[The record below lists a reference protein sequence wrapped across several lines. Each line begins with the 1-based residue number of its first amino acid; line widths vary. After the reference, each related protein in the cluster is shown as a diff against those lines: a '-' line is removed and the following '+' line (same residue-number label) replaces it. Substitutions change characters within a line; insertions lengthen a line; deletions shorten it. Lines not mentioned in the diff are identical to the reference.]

1 MNPKKLFKLFALIV
15 LCQIIGASGSLFTI
29 PNIPTWYAF
38 INKPFFSPPNWLFA
52 PVWTIIF
59 LLMGVSLFLVLETKK
74 SDQKNLAIV
83 LFTIQFFFNV
93 LWSFLFFGLRSP
105 LLGLIGVI
113 ILWFSIVATILGF
126 YKVSKKSAYL
136 LLPYILWVSF
146 ATILNLAILLMNL

>member
-1 MNPKKLFKLFALIV
+1 MNPKKLLKLFALIV

-59 LLMGVSLFLVLETKK
+59 LLMGVALYLVIETKK

-83 LFTIQFFFNV
+83 LFGIQFFFNV

>member
-1 MNPKKLFKLFALIV
+1 MNPKKLLKLLALIV

-83 LFTIQFFFNV
+83 LFAIQFFFNI

>member
-105 LLGLIGVI
+105 LLGLIGII

>member
-1 MNPKKLFKLFALIV
+1 MNPKKLLK
-15 LCQIIGASGSLFTI
+15 
-29 PNIPTWYAF
+29 
-38 INKPFFSPPNWLFA
+38 FFSPPNWLFA

-83 LFTIQFFFNV
+83 LFAIQFFFNI